1 MRTQLNYAIKQEEKK
16 KPFEPSTKTAL
27 SMQAT
32 LENALNAR
40 QPMPV
45 NGAVSMNQ
53 KPDGFGRSV

>member
-1 MRTQLNYAIKQEEKK
+1 MRTQLNYSVKPEDKK

-40 QPMPV
+40 QPGGGGGLSV
-45 NGAVSMNQ
+45 AQN
-53 KPDGFGRSV
+53 PDGFGRSV